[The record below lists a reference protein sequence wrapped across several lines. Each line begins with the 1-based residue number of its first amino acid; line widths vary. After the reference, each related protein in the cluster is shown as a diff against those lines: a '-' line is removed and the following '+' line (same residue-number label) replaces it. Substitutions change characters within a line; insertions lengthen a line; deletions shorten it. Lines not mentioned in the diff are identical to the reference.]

1 MIEDIIS
8 LPFVELP
15 SETESLRHDVRA
27 FLQHRLRDLP
37 AEQRARTWIGYDAE
51 FSRDLAAMGWVGIT
65 LPTKYGGGGKSAFD
79 RFVLMEEL
87 LSAGA
92 PVSSHWI
99 AERQSAPLLLRYGTE
114 EQRQKFIP
122 EICAGRHT
130 FCVGLSEPDVGSD
143 LAGTQSTA
151 RKNGKAWILNG
162 TKLWTTNGHRAQT
175 MIGLFRTSSLDSD
188 RRSGL
193 SQFIIDLS
201 LPGIS
206 RRPIMDVA
214 GDNEFSEIHFDNV
227 SIDEGNLLGELGQ
240 GWEQVTSELAFER
253 SGPERLLSCNVLV
266 DQWLDYLRSCGD
278 PTDIELKL
286 IGDFVSQLWT
296 LRNMSLSVTATLA
309 AGEDPVLEASIV
321 KDLGTT
327 FEQSVPEA
335 IADSLARRSYRD
347 VPAGLR
353 GALNFVLSMYP
364 AFSLRGGTREIMRG
378 IIARGMGLR

>member
-1 MIEDIIS
+1 
-8 LPFVELP
+8 
-15 SETESLRHDVRA
+15 
-27 FLQHRLRDLP
+27 
-37 AEQRARTWIGYDAE
+37 
-51 FSRDLAAMGWVGIT
+51 MGWVGIT

>member
-1 MIEDIIS
+1 M
-8 LPFVELP
+8 
-15 SETESLRHDVRA
+15 
-27 FLQHRLRDLP
+27 
-37 AEQRARTWIGYDAE
+37 
-51 FSRDLAAMGWVGIT
+51 
-65 LPTKYGGGGKSAFD
+65 
-79 RFVLMEEL
+79 
-87 LSAGA
+87 
-92 PVSSHWI
+92 
-99 AERQSAPLLLRYGTE
+99 
-114 EQRQKFIP
+114 
-122 EICAGRHT
+122 
-130 FCVGLSEPDVGSD
+130 
-143 LAGTQSTA
+143 
-151 RKNGKAWILNG
+151 
-162 TKLWTTNGHRAQT
+162 
-175 MIGLFRTSSLDSD
+175 
-188 RRSGL
+188 
-193 SQFIIDLS
+193 
-201 LPGIS
+201 
-206 RRPIMDVA
+206 
-214 GDNEFSEIHFDNV
+214 
-227 SIDEGNLLGELGQ
+227 ELGQ